1 MIPPTYSNKE
11 RLVTKRLVQS
21 VYKLVYS
28 PYPILNVYYLEKYY
42 IKSTIWGHINSK
54 TKLLYNYCLSSLS
67 LS

>member
-21 VYKLVYS
+21 VNKLVYS

-42 IKSTIWGHINSK
+42 LKVPFGDILIPKLNFNTIIV
-54 TKLLYNYCLSSLS
+54 YQA
-67 LS
+67 

>member
-28 PYPILNVYYLEKYY
+28 PYPILNVYLEKYY
-42 IKSTIWGHINSK
+42 VKVTFEDILIPKLNFYTIIV
-54 TKLLYNYCLSSLS
+54 Y
-67 LS
+67 